1 MNTTMYDKLLKLP
14 LFQGLSRNDLTVILE
29 KVKVE
34 FRSFAPKEYLVRQN
48 DACTE
53 LLFVLDG
60 KVKVSTQDSAH
71 KFSLCEEIG
80 SETLIEPYSL
90 FGLRPHYNASYQAEA
105 LTNVL
110 VIKKTYILPL
120 LCRYDIFNL
129 NYFNLL
135 SSRAQVLQQKLWNT
149 HIGSTLE
156 KIVNFLVLRCTT
168 AYGTK
173 ELSITMEDLA
183 NLLNDTRINVSRA
196 LNKMQEL
203 GHISLSR
210 KVIKINNLS
219 DLVQEAI
226 KEQEE
231 PSKKVKKD

>member
-34 FRSFAPKEYLVRQN
+34 FRSFAPKEYIVKQG

-53 LLFVLDG
+53 LLFILDG
-60 KVKVSTQDSAH
+60 NVNVCTKDSTY
-71 KFSLCEEIG
+71 KFSLREEIG
-80 SETLIEPYSL
+80 PETLIEPYSL
-90 FGLRPHYNASYQAEA
+90 FGLRPNYNASYQAET

-110 VIKKTYILPL
+110 VMKKSYILPV
-120 LCRYDIFNL
+120 LCRYDIFDL

-156 KIVNFLVLRCTT
+156 KIVNFLVLRCITPS
-168 AYGTK
+168 GMK
-173 ELSITMEDLA
+173 ELGVTMEDLA
-183 NLLNDTRINVSRA
+183 YLLNDTRINISRA
-196 LNKMQEL
+196 LNKLQET
-203 GHISLSR
+203 GHVCLSR
-210 KVIKINNLS
+210 KVIKINDLS
-219 DLVQEAI
+219 TLVTEAA
-226 KEQEE
+226 KEQ
-231 PSKKVKKD
+231 

>member
-34 FRSFAPKEYLVRQN
+34 FRSYMPNECMIQQN
-48 DACTE
+48 DVCTE
-53 LLFVLDG
+53 MIFILDG
-60 KVKVSTQDSAH
+60 KVRACTYDATY
-71 KFSLCEEIG
+71 KFSLCEEIC

-90 FGLRPHYNASYQAEA
+90 FGLYPLYNASYQAVTS
-105 LTNVL
+105 TNVL
-110 VIKKTYILPL
+110 VIKKIYILPL

-135 SSRAQVLQQKLWNT
+135 SSRAQNLQQKIWNT

-168 AYGTK
+168 ATGPK
-173 ELSITMEDLA
+173 ELGITMEDLA
-183 NLLNDTRINVSRA
+183 TLLNDTRINVSRA
-196 LNKMQEL
+196 LNKMQDK
-203 GHISLSR
+203 GFISLSR
-210 KVIKINNLS
+210 KVIKINDLN
-219 DLVQEAI
+219 DLVQEI
-226 KEQEE
+226 QEQQ
-231 PSKKVKKD
+231 